1 MNHSTQGNRA
11 SLLSTL
17 VAITCSQ
24 PPLHMVPRGSQS
36 IVLCPGRGHGNNPT
50 LLTELSILTA
60 LRRAQNRNSRTQ
72 ASRPTPRGSR
82 ITTLLSVAVVSQFG
96 DERFV
101 KLFKGRFILNVVPV
115 VLSDT
120 CFIQKYGFLA
130 LHLQYLISL
139 S

>member
-1 MNHSTQGNRA
+1 MIDIFHGVPGMARILHVIYIVSSIVGIRNISQHIPVLSAGAMNHSTQGNQA

-36 IVLCPGRGHGNNPT
+36 I
-50 LLTELSILTA
+50 
-60 LRRAQNRNSRTQ
+60 
-72 ASRPTPRGSR
+72 
-82 ITTLLSVAVVSQFG
+82 
-96 DERFV
+96 
-101 KLFKGRFILNVVPV
+101 NVVPV

-130 LHLQYLISL
+130 LHL
-139 S
+139 